1 MAEILPHVL
10 YTIHRGNKDDMNR
23 PIMSKFPNI
32 AWRLDDWNIMV
43 LYINKYNN
51 TGNSEVKP
59 DKKRQSKIL
68 IDFFYVDL
76 LLKWNPETYSN
87 MNQLFTKA
95 PLETLSMKKKEEEEF
110 WTQKGTCV
118 RLFIH

>member
-10 YTIHRGNKDDMNR
+10 CTMHRGNKDDMNR

-32 AWRLDDWNIMV
+32 TWWLDDWNIMV

-95 PLETLSMKKKEEEEF
+95 PLETLSMKKKEEEL